1 MLKKYGKIIL
11 GDYMKK
17 KAIVTGFYGLIIGL
31 MAGLICSAYRYS
43 LTLLGKLRVNLFAG
57 KDFKFY
63 FIFLIVSLIL
73 GYIVGLLLEYEPLSS
88 GSGIPQIQLEIESK
102 VSMNPLKV
110 IFAKFIGGSLGSFI
124 GYSLGMEGP
133 CIQLGGSCG
142 KLVSDKTKR
151 DTETKIFVAAGAGA
165 GIAAAFNAPLSGAL
179 FAIEEMYKRIT
190 QRLLVIMLIACVVAD
205 FVSKQVFGYNNSF
218 SQISDIKFDG
228 KSLIP
233 FIILGVLTGFI
244 GVLFNSNLL
253 FNLKMFS
260 KIKLKKRYK
269 PMFASV
275 FAFIL
280 FIFMPG
286 LLGGGHNVI
295 ESLLN
300 SDYSLGILLT
310 MLILKLIFTCFCY
323 GTGAQGGIFLPILV
337 LGALTGSIFS
347 KILGPYFPNLA
358 SAFIVL
364 GMTGILASVVRAP
377 ILAVILVFEM
387 TGGAMSLLPLVI
399 VSSIS
404 LIVAEFLESDP
415 VYHSL
420 KNWTSKSLNL

>member
-1 MLKKYGKIIL
+1 
-11 GDYMKK
+11 MKK
-17 KAIVTGFYGLIIGL
+17 KALVTGFYGLIIGVL
-31 MAGLICSAYRYS
+31 AGVFSSAYRYS
-43 LTLLGKLRVNLFAG
+43 LTLLGKLRGNLFAE

-63 FIFLIVSLIL
+63 FIFLIVALVL
-73 GYIVGLLLEYEPLSS
+73 GYIIGLLLEFEPLSS

-110 IFAKFIGGSLGSFI
+110 MVAKFIGGSLGAFI

-133 CIQLGGSCG
+133 CIQIGGSCG
-142 KLVSDKTKR
+142 KLVSDKTNR

-165 GIAAAFNAPLSGAL
+165 GISAAFNAPLSGVL
-179 FAIEEMYKRIT
+179 FAIEEMYKKIT

-205 FVSKQVFGYNNSF
+205 FISKQFFGYKNSF
-218 SQISDIKFDG
+218 TQISDIKFDG
-228 KSLIP
+228 KTIIL
-233 FIILGVLTGFI
+233 FMILGVLTGFV
-244 GVLFNSNLL
+244 GVIFNSNLML
-253 FNLKMFS
+253 NLKMFN
-260 KIKLKKRYK
+260 KIKIKKRYK

-280 FIFMPG
+280 FIFMPE

-295 ESLLN
+295 ESLLESN
-300 SDYSLGILLT
+300 YSLIILLF
-310 MLILKLIFTCFCY
+310 MLALKLIFTCFCY

-337 LGALTGSIFS
+337 LGALTGSVYS
-347 KILGPYFPNLA
+347 KILGEAFTNLA
-358 SAFIVL
+358 PAFIVL

-404 LIVAEFLESDP
+404 LIVAEFLESEP

-420 KNWTSKSLNL
+420 KNWTFKSLNL

>member
-1 MLKKYGKIIL
+1 
-11 GDYMKK
+11 MKK
-17 KAIVTGFYGLIIGL
+17 KALATGFYGLIIGVL
-31 MAGLICSAYRYS
+31 AGVLSSAYRYS
-43 LTLLGKLRVNLFAG
+43 LTLLGKLRADLFAG

-73 GYIVGLLLEYEPLSS
+73 GYIVGILLEFEPLSS

-102 VSMNPLKV
+102 VNMNPFKV
-110 IFAKFIGGSLGSFI
+110 ILAKFVGGSLGAFV

-165 GIAAAFNAPLSGAL
+165 GIAAAFNAPLSGVL

-190 QRLLVIMLIACVVAD
+190 QRLLVVMLIACVVAD
-205 FVSKQVFGYNNSF
+205 FISKQFFGYKNAF

-228 KSLIP
+228 KAIIL
-233 FIILGVLTGFI
+233 FIFLGVLTGFV
-244 GVLFNSNLL
+244 GVIFNSNLM

-260 KIKLKKRYK
+260 KIKIKKRYK

-275 FAFIL
+275 FVFIL

-295 ESLLN
+295 ESLLE
-300 SDYSLGILLT
+300 SDYSLTILLA
-310 MLILKLIFTCFCY
+310 MLVLKLIFTCFCY

-337 LGALTGSIFS
+337 LGALTGSIFT
-347 KILGPYFPNLA
+347 KILGPTFPNLA
-358 SAFIVL
+358 PAFIVL

-399 VSSIS
+399 VSSTS

-420 KNWTSKSLNL
+420 KNWTAKSLSL

>member
-1 MLKKYGKIIL
+1 
-11 GDYMKK
+11 MKK
-17 KAIVTGFYGLIIGL
+17 KALATGFYGLIIGVL
-31 MAGLICSAYRYS
+31 AGVLSSAYRYS
-43 LTLLGKLRVNLFAG
+43 LTLLGKLRADLFAG

-73 GYIVGLLLEYEPLSS
+73 GYIVGILLEFEPLSS

-102 VSMNPLKV
+102 VNMNPLKV
-110 IFAKFIGGSLGSFI
+110 ILAKFVGGSLGAFV

-165 GIAAAFNAPLSGAL
+165 GIAAAFNAPLSGVL

-205 FVSKQVFGYNNSF
+205 FISKQFFGYRNSF
-218 SQISDIKFDG
+218 SQVSDIMFDG
-228 KSLIP
+228 KTIIL
-233 FIILGVLTGFI
+233 FIFLGVLTGI
-244 GVLFNSNLL
+244 VGVIFNSNLM

-260 KIKLKKRYK
+260 KIKIKKRYK

-295 ESLLN
+295 ESLLE
-300 SDYSLGILLT
+300 SDYSLGILLA
-310 MLILKLIFTCFCY
+310 MLALKLIFTCFCY

-337 LGALTGSIFS
+337 LGALTGSVFS
-347 KILGPYFPNLA
+347 KILGPSFINLA
-358 SAFIVL
+358 PAFIVL

-399 VSSIS
+399 VSSTS

-420 KNWTSKSLNL
+420 KNWTAKSLNL

>member
-1 MLKKYGKIIL
+1 
-11 GDYMKK
+11 MKK
-17 KAIVTGFYGLIIGL
+17 KALVTGFYGLIIGVL
-31 MAGLICSAYRYS
+31 AGVFSSAYRYS
-43 LTLLGKLRVNLFAG
+43 LTLLGNLRENLFAG
-57 KDFKFY
+57 KDLKFY
-63 FIFLIVSLIL
+63 FIFLIVALLL
-73 GYIVGLLLEYEPLSS
+73 GYIIGLLLEFEPLSS

-102 VSMNPLKV
+102 VSMNPIKV
-110 IFAKFIGGSLGSFI
+110 MVAKFIGGSLGSFI
-124 GYSLGMEGP
+124 GFSLGMEGP
-133 CIQLGGSCG
+133 CIQIGGSCG
-142 KLVSDKTKR
+142 KLVSDKTNR

-165 GIAAAFNAPLSGAL
+165 GISAAFNAPLSGVL

-205 FVSKQVFGYNNSF
+205 FVSKQFFGYKNSF
-218 SQISDIKFDG
+218 SQISDIQFDG
-228 KSLIP
+228 KSLIL
-233 FIILGVLTGFI
+233 FMILGVLTGFV
-244 GVLFNSNLL
+244 GVVFNSNLML
-253 FNLKMFS
+253 NLKMFS
-260 KIKLKKRYK
+260 KINIKKRYK

-280 FIFMPG
+280 FIFMPS

-295 ESLLN
+295 EGLLV
-300 SDYSLGILLT
+300 SDNSLGVLLS
-310 MLILKLIFTCFCY
+310 MLALKLIFTCFCY

-337 LGALTGSIFS
+337 LGALTGSVYS
-347 KILGPYFPNLA
+347 KILGEAFINFAP
-358 SAFIVL
+358 AFIVL

-404 LIVAEFLESDP
+404 LIVAEFLESEP

-420 KNWTSKSLNL
+420 KNWTFKSLNL

>member
-1 MLKKYGKIIL
+1 
-11 GDYMKK
+11 MKK
-17 KAIVTGFYGLIIGL
+17 KALVTGFYGLIIGVL
-31 MAGLICSAYRYS
+31 AGVFSSAYRYS
-43 LTLLGKLRVNLFAG
+43 LTLLGKLRGNLFAE

-63 FIFLIVSLIL
+63 FIFLIVALVL
-73 GYIVGLLLEYEPLSS
+73 GYIIGLLLEFEPLSS

-110 IFAKFIGGSLGSFI
+110 IFAKFIGGSLGAFI

-133 CIQLGGSCG
+133 CIQIGGSCG

-165 GIAAAFNAPLSGAL
+165 GIAAAFNAPLSGVL
-179 FAIEEMYKRIT
+179 FAIEEMYKKIT

-205 FVSKQVFGYNNSF
+205 FISKQFFGYKNSF
-218 SQISDIKFDG
+218 SQVSDIMFDG
-228 KSLIP
+228 KAIIL
-233 FIILGVLTGFI
+233 FMILGVLTGFV
-244 GVLFNSNLL
+244 GVIFNSNLM

-260 KIKLKKRYK
+260 KIKIKKRYK

-295 ESLLN
+295 ESLLE
-300 SDYSLGILLT
+300 SEHSLGILLA
-310 MLILKLIFTCFCY
+310 MLALKLIFTCFCY

-337 LGALTGSIFS
+337 LGALTGSVFS
-347 KILGPYFPNLA
+347 KILGPSFINLA
-358 SAFIVL
+358 PALIVL

-420 KNWTSKSLNL
+420 KNWTFKSLNL